1 MPSMLRVRWS
11 RPPVRWGVVI
21 AICLS
26 GAACRP
32 ADPALQ
38 IAVDE
43 RLARDPV
50 TAPLNID
57 ISVTR
62 GVIHLAGEVTSR
74 NQQRHIVEL
83 ARSVDGVKDVVDE
96 MHLSDAA
103 IVAAVKRALSDDP
116 LVGKIPIDVTSSRGT
131 VSLMSDQTDKEQ
143 RARAREIS
151 AKVDGV
157 KQVED
162 LMR

>member
-1 MPSMLRVRWS
+1 MLRVRS
-11 RPPVRWGVVI
+11 ARTPVSGVVVMS
-21 AICLS
+21 ICVS
-26 GAACRP
+26 TAACRP

-43 RLARDPV
+43 RLSRDQE
-50 TAPLNID
+50 TAPLSID

-74 NQQRHIVEL
+74 DQQRRTVEL
-83 ARSVDGVKDVVDE
+83 ARSVEGVKDVVDE
-96 MHLSDAA
+96 MHLSDAT

-116 LVGKIPIDVTSSRGT
+116 LVGKIPIEVTSSRGT
-131 VSLMSDQTDKEQ
+131 VRLVSDQTDKDQ